1 MPITDLA
8 RRLWR
13 LILRSTWR
21 FLFDDGLALASNIA
35 FSVLMSLF
43 PFLILLAAIPS
54 YFGGDALMAEI
65 RVGLFS
71 LFPGA
76 IAGALEPEVV
86 SVLSQNQGGILTF
99 GIVILLLTITSA
111 IESIRYGLNRAY
123 GGRDRRSFLFRRV
136 QSILFVLGGGAVLLL
151 TALLAVAVPLAFH
164 YLEPHVPHLSDLR
177 AVVEFARLGL
187 IVLVLAAFLFAMH
200 HWLPARRQG
209 LRELAPGVL
218 ATLVLWFVSGW
229 GFSWYLSH
237 FATYARTYAGLAG
250 AVATL
255 MFFYIAAVVLLYGA
269 EFNAA
274 LLRLWPT
281 EGEAAARLAEE
292 PKSES

>member
-1 MPITDLA
+1 MDIA
-8 RRLWR
+8 GRLWR
-13 LILRSTWR
+13 LIVRSTWR

-43 PFLILLAAIPS
+43 PFLILLAAVPS
-54 YFGGDALMAEI
+54 FLGGQALIDEI
-65 RVGLFS
+65 RTGLFS
-71 LFPGA
+71 LFPNA
-76 IAGALEPEVV
+76 IASALEPEIV
-86 SVLSQNQGGILTF
+86 SVLSQNRGGIVTF

-123 GGRDRRSFLFRRV
+123 GGRDRRSFLYRRV
-136 QSILFVLGGGAVLLL
+136 QSVAFVLGGGTVLLL
-151 TALLAVAVPLAFH
+151 TALLAVAVPLAFNF
-164 YLEPHVPHLSDLR
+164 LEPHIPHLSDLR
-177 AVVEFARLGL
+177 AMVDLARFAL
-187 IVLVLAAFLFAMH
+187 IVVVLTIFLLAMH
-200 HWLPARRQG
+200 QWLPARRQSVA
-209 LRELAPGVL
+209 EIAPGILV
-218 ATLVLWFVSGW
+218 TLVLWFVSGW

-274 LLRLWPT
+274 LLRLWPVD
-281 EGEAAARLAEE
+281 GEAAARMAEDGEIEE
-292 PKSES
+292 P